1 MTTTQDLASIER
13 VEPRNIW
20 PNEAENFT
28 PWLADNLAELGKELG
43 MELELDAKEA
53 PVGKFSVDILAKEIG
68 RDSVVVIENQIERTD
83 HVHLGQLLTYAAG
96 SEANIVIWV
105 TTNFQDEHRAALDW
119 LNKSTIESLEFYG
132 VEIEVVRIGESA
144 PAPLFRLAAFP
155 NSWSK
160 RAKTSNQPV
169 SERGE
174 RYRRFWQALL
184 ERLGWNVVTDRT
196 TSSYYSA
203 GSGISNVRR
212 TMSFKESNEVSI
224 EIEISNSNKDWNKAF
239 FDALKQSRERIE
251 EDLGAEL
258 VWDRL
263 DNLITS
269 RVSFRRG
276 GSIDA
281 DRDELGEI
289 QDWFLANAEKF
300 KDVFLPYLRE
310 VRDGMPGPE

>member
-1 MTTTQDLASIER
+1 MTATQDLAFIER
-13 VEPRNIW
+13 IEPREIW
-20 PNEAENFT
+20 PNEPENFT
-28 PWLADNLAELGKELG
+28 PWLAKNLAELGKELG
-43 MELELDAKEA
+43 MELELDTREA
-53 PVGKFSVDILAKEIG
+53 PVGKFSLDILAREIG
-68 RDSVVVIENQIERTD
+68 RDAVVVIENQIGRTD

-96 SEANIVIWV
+96 TEADIVIWV
-105 TTNFQDEHRAALDW
+105 TTGFQDEHRAAMDW
-119 LNKSTIESLEFYG
+119 LNKSTVQTLEFYG
-132 VEIEVVRIGESA
+132 VEIEVVKIGGSA

-160 RAKTSNQPV
+160 RASTSSQPV

-212 TMSFKESNEVSI
+212 TMAFKESNQVSI
-224 EIEISNSNKDWNKAF
+224 EIEISNSNKDWNKSF
-239 FDALKQSRERIE
+239 FDALMESRERIE
-251 EDLGAEL
+251 EDLGAGL

-263 DNLITS
+263 DDLITS
-269 RVSFRRG
+269 RVSLRRG

-281 DRDELGEI
+281 DTEELGKI
-289 QDWFLANAEKF
+289 QDWFVANAERF
-300 KDVFLPYLRE
+300 KDVFLPYLKD
-310 VRDGMPGPE
+310 VRDGMSGPG

>member
-155 NSWSK
+155 IHGRS
-160 RAKTSNQPV
+160 
-169 SERGE
+169 
-174 RYRRFWQALL
+174 
-184 ERLGWNVVTDRT
+184 
-196 TSSYYSA
+196 
-203 GSGISNVRR
+203 VRR
-212 TMSFKESNEVSI
+212 PPINPF
-224 EIEISNSNKDWNKAF
+224 
-239 FDALKQSRERIE
+239 L
-251 EDLGAEL
+251 
-258 VWDRL
+258 
-263 DNLITS
+263 
-269 RVSFRRG
+269 RG
-276 GSIDA
+276 GNGTGGFGRHCWRGS
-281 DRDELGEI
+281 
-289 QDWFLANAEKF
+289 
-300 KDVFLPYLRE
+300 
-310 VRDGMPGPE
+310 DGMSSPTELLVPITALVLASPTSDAP